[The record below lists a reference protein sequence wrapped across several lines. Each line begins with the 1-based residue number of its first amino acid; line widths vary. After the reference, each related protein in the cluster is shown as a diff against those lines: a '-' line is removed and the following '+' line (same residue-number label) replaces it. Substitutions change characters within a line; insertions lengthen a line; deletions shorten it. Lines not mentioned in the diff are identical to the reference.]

1 MRISIIVAMGESS
14 VIGLEGGMP
23 WRIPA
28 DLKHFKRITMG
39 KPIIMGRKTHES
51 IGRALPGRTNI
62 VITRQSDYE
71 AKGVEVTDSMDA
83 ALQAAENVAGNSG
96 EAMII
101 GGAEIYRAALP
112 IADRIHLTEVGSAP
126 KGDVYFPRFER
137 DEWHET
143 EREEFPAIGDVPAY
157 SFVMLERKKTPRP
170 AIEGEKE

>member
-28 DLKHFKRITMG
+28 DLKHFKAITMG

-62 VITRQSDYE
+62 VITRQPDYE
-71 AKGVEVTDSMDA
+71 TEGAEVATSMDA
-83 ALQAAENVAGNSG
+83 ALAMAGDVAGDSG

-126 KGDVYFPRFER
+126 KGDVYFPRFDR
-137 DEWHET
+137 GDWKET

-157 SFVMLERKKTPRP
+157 SFVMLDRK
-170 AIEGEKE
+170 

>member
-1 MRISIIVAMGESS
+1 MRKAVIVAMGENG

-28 DLKHFKRITMG
+28 DLKHFKAITMG

-62 VITRQSDYE
+62 VITRQADYE
-71 AKGVEVTDSMDA
+71 AEGAEVADSMDA
-83 ALQAAENVAGNSG
+83 ALAIAGDAE

-112 IADRIHLTEVGSAP
+112 IADRILITEVASAP
-126 KGDVYFPRFER
+126 QGDVYFPRFER
-137 DEWHET
+137 DDWNET
-143 EREEFPAIGDVPAY
+143 SREEFQAVGDVPAY
-157 SFVMLERKKTPRP
+157 SFVTLERK
-170 AIEGEKE
+170 